1 MLRYIF
7 VHGLAGWGSY
17 DEKYQ
22 EKPYWGMRGGD
33 LMQYLRDKG
42 FDCAA
47 ASVAPHGSAWDRAC
61 ELYAQLA
68 GTRVDY
74 GVCHSKK
81 YRHERFGRD
90 FSDHP
95 LITWDS
101 DTQLVLIGH
110 SFGGATVRLFSEIL
124 VNALMGAPI
133 RSGPNSGNAL
143 TYMSS
148 STAASM
154 AKYTASLRL
163 RLP

>member
-33 LMQYLRDKG
+33 LMQHLRVKG

-47 ASVAPHGSAWDRAC
+47 ASVSPHGSAWDRAC

-124 VNALMGAPI
+124 VNGAKEEI
-133 RSGPNSGNAL
+133 EGTSA
-143 TYMSS
+143 
-148 STAASM
+148 
-154 AKYTASLRL
+154 
-163 RLP
+163 